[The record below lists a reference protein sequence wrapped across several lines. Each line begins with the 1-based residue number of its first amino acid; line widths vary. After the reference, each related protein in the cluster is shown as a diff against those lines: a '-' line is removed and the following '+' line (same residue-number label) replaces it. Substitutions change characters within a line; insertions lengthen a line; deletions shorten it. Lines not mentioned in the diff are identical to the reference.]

1 MESSNNKKIKL
12 PENLKQFLKQIFD
25 NNEFI
30 KLPIDLVYSLNEKY
44 EECSLMMVPK
54 KVQDVFEEEKNKCI
68 WSGKKESECN
78 DKLSI
83 IRENFLYKTEYLYVF
98 PEKYV
103 YMDKTLGEFGV
114 YFEDLCNFY
123 FNDYSDYPFIYIN
136 IGGYVAIA
144 DYGDYFKRYL
154 EEK

>member
-12 PENLKQFLKQIFD
+12 PETLKQFLKQTFD

-30 KLPIDLVYSLNEKY
+30 KLPIDFVYSLNEKY
-44 EECSLMMVPK
+44 EEDALLMVPQKACDILSK
-54 KVQDVFEEEKNKCI
+54 KKYGDDGDYTDLMK
-68 WSGKKESECN
+68 
-78 DKLSI
+78 
-83 IRENFLYKTEYLYVF
+83 ENFLYETEYLYIF

-103 YMDKTLGEFGV
+103 YMDKTLGEYGV
-114 YFEDLCNFY
+114 YNDDLCNFY
-123 FNDYSDYPFIYIN
+123 INDYKDYPFIYIN

-144 DYGDYFKRYL
+144 EYGDYFKRYL